1 MPAEMHDLVA
11 SPLTPMGGEQVT
23 DYFQKSFVLSD
34 MTEVP
39 IGLFRPRDGAT
50 VPLTHFNDRETELKG
65 LRWPGIRIRMPDS
78 ENEYKDFIFGSKPA
92 AETKDCVILGVRLVS
107 GLQVAAGRTGDN

>member
-1 MPAEMHDLVA
+1 MPVQFQMHDLVA
-11 SPLTPMGGEQVT
+11 SPLTPMGGKQVT
-23 DYFQKSFVLSD
+23 DHFQKKFVLSD
-34 MTEVP
+34 MTKVS
-39 IGLFRPRDGAT
+39 IGLFRPRGGAT
-50 VPLTHFNDRETELKG
+50 VPLTLTHFNDRETELKG

-107 GLQVAAGRTGDN
+107 G